1 MKKLTTSVALV
12 LLLIAACA
20 DTESE
25 NVKTEGVHAEIE
37 VSADGSGNTDID
49 AQLEVGSRG
58 ELATQLDLSNGDAL
72 VAYANGEEQTLTKV
86 EELLGI
92 HYVTTFNF
100 DSSNIEFRIA
110 LLRNNDTSAPNSTVL
125 LPDPFTITAP
135 NNNATYARNAD
146 IVTTWDPGFSNF
158 SMKIAYDLYC
168 SDGSFVSK
176 LQTQRAISS
185 DSGQYSINV
194 AELLNPYANH
204 PSTQAGCDVDI
215 TVSRT
220 RYGNLDPNYGEGGYI
235 RASQQRTV
243 SVRIAAVQ

>member
-1 MKKLTTSVALV
+1 MKKFTAASALV
-12 LLLIAACA
+12 PIFLASCA

-25 NVKTEGVHAEIE
+25 NVRTEGVHAEIE
-37 VSADGSGNTDID
+37 VIADGSGNTDID

-72 VAYANGEEQTLTKV
+72 VAYADGEERTLTKV

-100 DSSNIEFRIA
+100 ASPNIEFRVA
-110 LLRNNDTSAPNSTVL
+110 LLRNEDTSAPNSTVL
-125 LPDPFTITAP
+125 LPDPFNITGP
-135 NNNATYARNAD
+135 NDNQTFARNAD
-146 IVTTWDPGFSNF
+146 IVTTWDPGFSSF
-158 SMKIAYDLYC
+158 SMKIAYDMYC
-168 SDGSFVSK
+168 SDGSSILEMRK
-176 LQTQRAISS
+176 ERPIDS
-185 DSGQYSINV
+185 DSGQYSINA
-194 AELLNPYANH
+194 AELLSPYANH
-204 PSTQAGCDVDI
+204 TRTQAGCDIDI

-235 RASQQRTV
+235 RASQQRSI